1 MRALNPGEVLANWGS
16 YSLKTQFV
24 TIAAA
29 MLFLVS
35 VGLGWWSH
43 YLRSVDLKASVEA
56 GKLSVNVDASSNM
69 RIEVH
74 NYYPPGEKVP
84 ANDRLAEGWERSVYN
99 GREFLRRV
107 DAEIVDLGAVKVTT
121 IAVLDDDQ
129 IVRWRYRI
137 FSIIEGAAWD
147 LKSWTVFRNA
157 DGEELPLDVL
167 LTHKRIKE
175 QIDFSD
181 IVFSIGLASN
191 LEGETAD
198 ENLVLARKRAEW
210 LAMAIAKFSMVAG
223 KHRWAAGMGGTP
235 GENSIHGKV
244 FMVPLGEA
252 NIETELGD
260 PKEPFQRA
268 AIVVGVDIAERDP
281 DIAEVLSFVVA
292 PEVSATTDLSD
303 YMLSH
308 NPTELMKQVTDPRS
322 YGEIRN
328 WPDDYSVR
336 NPEE

>member
-1 MRALNPGEVLANWGS
+1 MNPGEILASWGS

-43 YLRSVDLKASVEA
+43 YLRSVDLNVLVEA
-56 GKLSVNVDASSNM
+56 RTLAVNVDASSNM

-74 NYYPPGEKVP
+74 NYYPPGEQVS

-99 GREFLRRV
+99 EREFLRRV
-107 DAEIVDLGAVKVTT
+107 DNEIIDLGAVKVTT
-121 IAVLDDDQ
+121 IAVLNNDR
-129 IVRWRYRI
+129 IVEWRYRI

-147 LKSWTVFRNA
+147 LDSWTVFRNP
-157 DGEELPLDVL
+157 DGDELSLEVL
-167 LTHKRIKE
+167 LNHKRIKE
-175 QIDFSD
+175 QIDVSD

-191 LEGETAD
+191 LKGQTAD

-210 LAMAIAKFSMVAG
+210 LAMAIAKFSMVPG
-223 KHRWAAGMGGTP
+223 KHRWGASMGGTP

-292 PEVSATTDLSD
+292 PGVSVTTDLSD

-308 NPTELMKQVTDPRS
+308 NPTELMTQVTDPRS

-328 WPDDYSVR
+328 WPNDYSVK